1 MYPSELRPE
10 VGTGGRLS
18 FSISSGAGKYNEY
31 PYGLS
36 PAPLLNRLVGVAGK
50 PVADRTRLIDKLL
63 GRDIVFAVGTEDT
76 KADYLDRSRSANSQ
90 GPNRYTRL
98 KHFVDFLKT
107 KYHSTSCR
115 LLPIAGV
122 GHNSQR
128 LIRSPE
134 IERVLLGSLNLANT
148 EFTDTGLKHLKGLA
162 QLRSLCLCGTKITN
176 AAIERLRKALPN
188 CTIQH

>member
-1 MYPSELRPE
+1 M
-10 VGTGGRLS
+10 
-18 FSISSGAGKYNEY
+18 
-31 PYGLS
+31 
-36 PAPLLNRLVGVAGK
+36 
-50 PVADRTRLIDKLL
+50 ADRTRLIDKLL

-134 IERVLLGSLNLANT
+134 M
-148 EFTDTGLKHLKGLA
+148 
-162 QLRSLCLCGTKITN
+162 
-176 AAIERLRKALPN
+176 AAFLSAR
-188 CTIQH
+188 